1 MMKNRITALLGHYS
15 VQFLCRII
23 LGGLFIYASLDKI
36 AQPQDFARI
45 IYDYRLLPDFLI
57 HWVALFLPW
66 FEMICGLL
74 LVSGFMVRTPSI
86 LLGVLLMVFM
96 AALSFNALRGLDI
109 SCGCFTVSDGDQGSL
124 MGYVLRDML
133 FLIPALILIFFHQE
147 RMKKKEAA

>member
-1 MMKNRITALLGHYS
+1 MIKNRIFALLGHYS

-45 IYDYRLLPDFLI
+45 IHDYRLLPDFLI
-57 HWVALFLPW
+57 YWAALFLPW

-109 SCGCFTVSDGDQGSL
+109 SCGCFTVSDDGQGSL

-147 RMKKKEAA
+147 KSPR